1 MSSPLPLFTK
11 GLRRST
17 VNSLNKNEHEK
28 DSAAAAAAAA
38 ISQTIVGRRTAVASL
53 ILVGASGIL
62 STHALAAESN
72 SSDDDASFAAIAARA
87 TEITKVLDKEAAAT
101 AANIRKS
108 EKTAYDFEMP
118 IAQENVKFQ
127 DVIRQEF
134 YPNGVKVKA
143 IVVVNI
149 KQDDPI
155 ARKCIPELI
164 SIATKYAAR
173 NQADSAIAIICCP
186 TDQGYFEPDTSA
198 LLRLKLASEYGYGI
212 NPATIITDKMNLLGT
227 GAHPFWRWLEST
239 SRTPAGLGRIQGNFE
254 KFLLDGRTGLP
265 VRRYPR
271 RYAPLNM
278 VDDIE
283 AVIAGR
289 PLPPARANWLEEWR
303 VAAAESERDTYRF
316 EKGLNWFDQ

>member
-1 MSSPLPLFTK
+1 MNEDSSNDSIPC
-11 GLRRST
+11 S
-17 VNSLNKNEHEK
+17 S
-28 DSAAAAAAAA
+28 DSAAAAF
-38 ISQTIVGRRTAVASL
+38 SQSVVGRRTAVSSL

-62 STHALAAESN
+62 STTHVLAADN
-72 SSDDDASFAAIAARA
+72 AAIDDDDASFAAIAARA

-108 EKTAYDFEMP
+108 EKTAYDFELP
-118 IAQENVKFQ
+118 IVQENVKFQ
-127 DVIRQEF
+127 DVIHQEF
-134 YPNGVKVKA
+134 YKDGVKVKA
-143 IVVVNI
+143 ILVVNI

-164 SIATKYAAR
+164 SIATKYGR
-173 NQADSAIAIICCP
+173 NPADSAIAIICCP

-212 NPATIITDKMNLLGT
+212 NPATAITDKMNVLGT

-254 KFLLDGRTGLP
+254 KFLIDGRTGLP

-283 AVIAGR
+283 ALIAGR